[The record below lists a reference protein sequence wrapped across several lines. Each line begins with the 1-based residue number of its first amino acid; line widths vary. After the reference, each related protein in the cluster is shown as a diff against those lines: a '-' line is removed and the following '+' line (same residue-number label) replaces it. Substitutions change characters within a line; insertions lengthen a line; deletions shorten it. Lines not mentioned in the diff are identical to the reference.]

1 MVLKIHVCKIL
12 TFICD
17 GSGVCSEVREHSNF
31 VPLFSLVYCTV
42 KENFF
47 LGQREPVSMSRSQGP
62 GKCVFK
68 HCIHLQ
74 RTD

>member
-1 MVLKIHVCKIL
+1 MYKYCIFITHIYCTIFANYGFENPCMKNPN
-12 TFICD
+12 FICD

-47 LGQREPVSMSRSQGP
+47 
-62 GKCVFK
+62 
-68 HCIHLQ
+68 
-74 RTD
+74 